1 MTTKLTGVSAPPPVP
16 GITGSGGSQQ
26 GEGVREGDRKGAW
39 GEGEVRSFVVEGRRR
54 HQAAWPGAHCSP
66 PHTPW
71 PRGAGHIPH
80 SGGPLVVREAPV
92 GEGREVWGTGSRLRK
107 ASQGVDLAG
116 PGILV
121 PLEIDRVCRIE
132 GGVLVK
138 EVVGSEEEA
147 HSVAHSHRVGNIFC
161 MRDVQET
168 SCHPGHQVLA
178 REKKEDLRPGFVKDI
193 PASYSLGCEDSAHQP
208 RRNVKSQVFF
218 VFDFWLFFL
227 VGSKDPQGIW
237 LGSEPGSSSL
247 LASPPPLA
255 STSSSLSADLPC
267 NGLIIDEVSEIH
279 SGSPRVIQI
288 VDAGAAGLFFLP
300 LRYGQLVPTGDVD

>member
-1 MTTKLTGVSAPPPVP
+1 MTTKLTDVSAPPPVP
-16 GITGSGGSQQ
+16 GITGSGGSLK
-26 GEGVREGDRKGAW
+26 GGGVREGDREGVW
-39 GEGEVRSFVVEGRRR
+39 GGGEGRSFVVEGRRR
-54 HQAAWPGAHCSP
+54 RHQATTVPLPTHPGPGAP
-66 PHTPW
+66 ATFP
-71 PRGAGHIPH
+71 IL
-80 SGGPLVVREAPV
+80 GGPLVVREAPV

-147 HSVAHSHRVGNIFC
+147 HSIAHSHCVGNIFC

-193 PASYSLGCEDSAHQP
+193 PASYSSLGCEDSAH
-208 RRNVKSQVFF
+208 
-218 VFDFWLFFL
+218 
-227 VGSKDPQGIW
+227 
-237 LGSEPGSSSL
+237 
-247 LASPPPLA
+247 
-255 STSSSLSADLPC
+255 
-267 NGLIIDEVSEIH
+267 
-279 SGSPRVIQI
+279 
-288 VDAGAAGLFFLP
+288 
-300 LRYGQLVPTGDVD
+300 